1 MKILQDELGW
11 VYYGGKHY
19 ESVYTRFYQGY
30 ILPKKFGIDKRRGHL
45 SDLINSGQITRD
57 EALLQMGTIAY
68 DEKLFRQ
75 DLDFVI
81 KKFELD
87 NTSFECIMNLP
98 TKTFKDYP
106 NNFEKVRL
114 LKILLNKLREK
125 GFYSK

>member
-1 MKILQDELGW
+1 
-11 VYYGGKHY
+11 
-19 ESVYTRFYQGY
+19 
-30 ILPKKFGIDKRRGHL
+30 LPKKFGIDKRRGHL

-87 NTSFECIMNLP
+87 NTSFECIMNSP